1 MASIRSTEGRRGA
14 LQSAPSDA
22 QKNAARLKL
31 NNRNRTFGSIAA
43 GKDVSKPTPT
53 PFYIAAKGNP
63 NTAPAPVSSSP
74 SIRSVE
80 GRQPSPASSP
90 SIRSV
95 EGRKGSA
102 EASPSYV
109 PKPPTFRPN
118 VKIAPTAAPTS
129 SGGSSTYKAP
139 TASSAPAPSTTSS
152 TSTRKYET
160 GGTLDVPS
168 TTSGGTAGT
177 VKNEGPSSANYGG
190 MGRGSG
196 REGSKTNRQNP
207 RRSRSTT
214 MDELKKRAA
223 KQLGI

>member
-1 MASIRSTEGRRGA
+1 MASIRATEGRRGA
-14 LQSAPSDA
+14 QQAAPSGMRTA
-22 QKNAARLKL
+22 AARRLA
-31 NNRNRTFGSIAA
+31 GSGRSIRSVEGRAGAREAA
-43 GKDVSKPTPT
+43 PISVARAT
-53 PFYIAAKGNP
+53 
-63 NTAPAPVSSSP
+63 SSP

-80 GRQPSPASSP
+80 GQSGAREASGPKPLGSSP

-118 VKIAPTAAPTS
+118 VKIAPTS

-190 MGRGSG
+190 KGRGSG
-196 REGSKTNRQNP
+196 REGSRINRQNP